1 MGGLWLKD
9 KMPSV
14 PDDAKPYA
22 FNWLASLTE
31 SRTQNELML

>member
-9 KMPSV
+9 KAPSV

-22 FNWLASLTE
+22 FKWLASLTK
-31 SRTQNELML
+31 SLRQNELML